1 MIPKHGSRATSSP
14 DSTERSNPGGGEK
27 RTVSSGDFAR
37 LWLSEVPKVIQAHQ
51 EERLQLRRALG
62 LG

>member
-1 MIPKHGSRATSSP
+1 MTPKHGSRETSSP
-14 DSTERSNPGGGEK
+14 DSTARSIPCAEEK
-27 RTVSSGDFAR
+27 RTVSSGDFAK
-37 LWLSEVPKVIQAHQ
+37 LWLSEVPKVIQLHQ